1 MRKTELIIIGL
12 IKAFFGVL
20 GVDWFVQGWASE
32 GRKALLTTILQVVIP
47 TVVGIVVFLIIIDLK
62 IEAYIYG
69 LYLILTVIII
79 DALAFIIR
87 IFYYFCIGLS
97 LVFKQR

>member
-1 MRKTELIIIGL
+1 MRKNELIIIGL

-47 TVVGIVVFLIIIDLK
+47 TVVGIVVFLIIISFN
-62 IEAYIYG
+62 IEAYISG
-69 LYLILTVIII
+69 LYLLLTVIII

-87 IFYYFCIGLS
+87 IFYYFYKGIS

>member
-1 MRKTELIIIGL
+1 MKKNELIIIGL

-32 GRKALLTTILQVVIP
+32 GRKALLTTILQVVTP
-47 TVVGIVVFLIIIDLK
+47 TVVGVVVFLIIIFLN
-62 IEAYIYG
+62 IEDYNPG
-69 LYLILTVIII
+69 LFLLLTVIII

-87 IFYYFCIGLS
+87 IFYYFYKGLS

>member
-20 GVDWFVQGWASE
+20 GVDWFVQGWVSE
-32 GRKALLTTILQVVIP
+32 GRKALLTTILQVVTP
-47 TVVGIVVFLIIIDLK
+47 TVVGIVVFLIIIFFE
-62 IEAYIYG
+62 IEAYIAG
-69 LYLILTVIII
+69 LYLILAVILI
-79 DALAFIIR
+79 DVLAFIIR